1 MSTFNLYYKTQ
12 LTSKVSLLP
21 NQMTANLDDFILENL
36 STKMLSKTSE
46 HGIVL
51 KINHIIDY
59 GIGIIDKSNFTG
71 SAEFNVKYE
80 CLLCHP
86 ENNLEIICTV
96 DNLFMGFIIGSN
108 GPITVNILTNMV
120 DVNKFEVVGDSVKYL
135 PTGKQLVTGDL
146 IRVTIIN
153 IQSNMGEPT
162 IHVIAKLND
171 IATDAEIKRYKSDL
185 DMVYGNQT
193 LSTSAFI

>member
-59 GIGIIDKSNFTG
+59 GIGIIDKSN
-71 SAEFNVKYE
+71 
-80 CLLCHP
+80 LH
-86 ENNLEIICTV
+86 
-96 DNLFMGFIIGSN
+96 
-108 GPITVNILTNMV
+108 
-120 DVNKFEVVGDSVKYL
+120 
-135 PTGKQLVTGDL
+135 
-146 IRVTIIN
+146 
-153 IQSNMGEPT
+153 
-162 IHVIAKLND
+162 H
-171 IATDAEIKRYKSDL
+171 
-185 DMVYGNQT
+185 
-193 LSTSAFI
+193 